1 MVIKKKRTY
10 KKQKGGMKEIDRIM
24 IPFFDL
30 IKICIME
37 DYKNTN
43 IVKLYQYID
52 EKMKYSLFV
61 KLSLYLK
68 EVIKFRNTR
77 VMFSLQLVKYLLVE
91 PEIRDKFIDKFLK
104 LYIHLLFIRYLF
116 VKDNELFKNAIL
128 TLLQQ
133 LNKNNKMIV
142 SLLIMSNHLNSSP
155 SLYIAQLEQKLRN
168 LFLNDYSTE
177 YGIPVFYGGL
187 LFDSQYN
194 EFVCRQVGASSNKKR
209 NFIINPVL
217 AFAYGLFYKLI
228 IKEPEI
234 KQILKII
241 DRLSKINQSITEL
254 SNKIHNYLTF
264 HNLIN
269 ILYIKKKKQYDITK
283 LIKFVINKFIS
294 KPITVETKENSLRRW
309 LMSSAQL
316 SVEQKIRNKYD
327 YLYSNIHVP
336 KLLHINR
343 NSQFCIAIN
352 EFGAEEIIQPST
364 FSKCAL
370 HYGCNLKMTAEIR
383 EENISSMTDILS
395 LAQILLLIVLNYG
408 DNIFMDISNIQDFVV
423 NRYINLFYNK
433 LEGRQINNRI
443 ILSKINTFD
452 KDKIKKLVERLSIL
466 YKYFLIQK
474 INILSRNQY
483 ANISQINLKL
493 KMIIIELRNLNSLF
507 NYFEYLHN
515 FLSEEQDNICKN
527 DSQFMINRKLYYFTQ
542 ELDKIKSLIKKN
554 KETNFSLYNN
564 SITPE

>member
-10 KKQKGGMKEIDRIM
+10 KKQKGGEPITHIDIIM

-30 IKICIME
+30 IKNFIINNSVAIN
-37 DYKNTN
+37 KTN
-43 IVKLYQYID
+43 IQELCNYIN

-61 KLSLYLK
+61 KLSVYLNGIID
-68 EVIKFRNTR
+68 VIDTNTHD
-77 VMFSLQLVKYLLVE
+77 MFSLQIVKYLLVE
-91 PEIRDKFIDKFLK
+91 HEISDKFINKFLK
-104 LYIHLLFIRYLF
+104 LYIHLLFIQYLF
-116 VKDNELFKNAIL
+116 NKDNYLFKEKIL

-133 LNKNNKMIV
+133 SNKNNKIIA
-142 SLLIMSNHLNSSP
+142 SLLIMSNDLNSSP

-177 YGIPVFYGGL
+177 YRGIPVFYGGL

-264 HNLIN
+264 RELIN
-269 ILYIKKKKQYDITK
+269 RLFIKKNEQDAITK
-283 LIKFVINKFIS
+283 LIEFVINKFIS

-336 KLLHINR
+336 KLLHVHR

-433 LEGRQINNRI
+433 LEGRN
-443 ILSKINTFD
+443 SKINMVD

-483 ANISQINLKL
+483 ANISEINLKL
-493 KMIIIELRNLNSLF
+493 NMIIIELRNLKSLF
-507 NYFEYLHN
+507 DYFKYLYD
-515 FLSEEQDNICKN
+515 FLSKEKDNICKN
-527 DSQFMINRKLYYFTQ
+527 DSQYMIKSKLYYFTQ
-542 ELDKIKSLIKKN
+542 ELAKIESLIK
-554 KETNFSLYNN
+554 
-564 SITPE
+564 